1 MVSSWSV
8 GSGLATI
15 VKSMLKQ
22 RGNTGVDELD
32 LILHALADPSSADDR
47 RAPQQR
53 PGLLETLGRELS
65 GLTYSYMDI

>member
-1 MVSSWSV
+1 
-8 GSGLATI
+8 
-15 VKSMLKQ
+15 MLKQ